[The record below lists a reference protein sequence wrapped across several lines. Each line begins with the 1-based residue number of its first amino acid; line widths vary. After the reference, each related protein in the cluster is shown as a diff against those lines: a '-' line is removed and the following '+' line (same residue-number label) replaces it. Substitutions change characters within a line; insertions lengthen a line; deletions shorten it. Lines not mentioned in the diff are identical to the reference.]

1 MNKTHQ
7 FAQNLDPFSR
17 IIYGVWRLG
26 DDADTSVK
34 HVRAKI
40 DACLMQG
47 ITTFDHA
54 DIYGDYR
61 CEQIFGEAVREDPS
75 LRDKMQTI
83 TKCDIVLP
91 SAARLKHYNTSPDYI
106 RKSVENSLA
115 RIGVDVID
123 MLLLHRP
130 DPFMDHIA
138 TAGALDG
145 LVREGKVKSV
155 GVSNFK
161 LHDWTLLQSVLET
174 KLVTNQIEISVLAT
188 EAFRDGDVA
197 YLQERGVTPMAWSP
211 LAGGEL
217 FGGETERAARVMS
230 VLKRLADEQG
240 VAVDAVAYAFLLAHP
255 AGICPVAGTNNVDRI
270 KTLSDAYKVE
280 MDRETWFEIY
290 EASLGTE
297 VP

>member
-1 MNKTHQ
+1 MQTHK
-7 FAQNLDPFSR
+7 FAENLSPFSQM
-17 IIYGVWRLG
+17 IYGVWRLG
-26 DDADTSVK
+26 DDSDTSTA

-40 DACLMQG
+40 DACLEQG

-61 CEQIFGEAVREDPS
+61 CEEIFGQAVREDSS
-75 LRDKMQTI
+75 LRDQMQII

-91 SAARLKHYNTSPDYI
+91 SAARLKHYNTSPEYI
-106 RKSVENSLA
+106 RTSVENSLS
-115 RIGVDVID
+115 RIGVDVLD
-123 MLLLHRP
+123 MLLIHRP
-130 DPFMDHIA
+130 DPFMDHHA
-138 TAGALDG
+138 TGAALDG

-161 LHDWTLLQSVLET
+161 SYDWNLLQSAMQTRLAS
-174 KLVTNQIEISVLAT
+174 NQIEISVLAT
-188 EAFRDGDVA
+188 EAFRNGDIAFLQQHGVA
-197 YLQERGVTPMAWSP
+197 PMAWSP

-217 FGGETERAARVMS
+217 FGGESARAKRVAPL
-230 VLKRLADEQG
+230 LKRLATEQG
-240 VAVDAVAYAFLLAHP
+240 VGVDAIAYAFLMAHP
-255 AGICPVAGTNNVDRI
+255 ANICPVAGTNNLDRI
-270 KTLSDAYKVE
+270 RTLSDAFNVE